1 MKTTYRVIVLM
12 MIVGAATAQ
21 AGEFLHILKP
31 GCWVCSSPEA
41 YDQAVAEERRQNGNA
56 EDLRRQLLEQKLCMW
71 VDDEMV
77 EKMMIPYARIL
88 ERQGDKVRVEF
99 TVELRKRLAVL
110 HRQISRITY
119 AGWTDAANLREREIL

>member
-1 MKTTYRVIVLM
+1 MKTACRVIVLM
-12 MIVGAATAQ
+12 VVVAATAQ

-31 GCWVCSSPEA
+31 GCWVCGTPEA
-41 YDQAVAEERRQNGNA
+41 YDQAVAEERRLNGNA

-77 EKMMIPYARIL
+77 EKMMVPYARIL

-99 TVELRKRLAVL
+99 TVELRKRIAIL

-119 AGWTDAANLREREIL
+119 AGWTEAANLREREIL